1 MIEHELLIVTIETL
15 WPQLVHGTDYLV
27 AHPIDIKTGVQ
38 TGDAYIMRWE
48 AAGLS
53 EPDIKALLSQAEGH
67 RAALTGRHARAT
79 RATLLAGTDWTQLPD
94 AALTTTQVAAYKTYR
109 QALRDITKQPGYPS
123 AIEWPVAPA

>member
-15 WPQLVHGTDYLV
+15 WPQLIHGTDYLV
-27 AHPIDIKTGVQ
+27 AHPIDTKTGLQ

-53 EPDIKALLSQAEGH
+53 EPDIKALLSQAEAN
-67 RAALTGRHARAT
+67 RPVLMGRQARAM

-94 AALTTTQVAAYKTYR
+94 AALTAAQVTAYQAYR
-109 QALRDITKQPGYPS
+109 TALRDVPQQAGFPTTIK
-123 AIEWPVAPA
+123 WPAVPA